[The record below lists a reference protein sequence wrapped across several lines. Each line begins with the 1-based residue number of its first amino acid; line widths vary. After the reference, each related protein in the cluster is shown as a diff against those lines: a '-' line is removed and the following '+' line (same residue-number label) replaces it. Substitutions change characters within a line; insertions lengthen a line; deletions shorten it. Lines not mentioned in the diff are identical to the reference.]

1 MAEKDL
7 EHEAMVVP
15 RGARIIAG
23 EGGQIELDVQG
34 DLILQE
40 SQRGLTGLSSHHGSI
55 LIDDDV
61 TVRSRSVKA
70 CHLVRVRGR
79 LETSDIQAASVAVE
93 GGAMSCV
100 ELNTGRLESSG
111 GRLDVKGI
119 TAKEVRISGGQVE
132 IGAINAERLRLE
144 NRVRGTLLISS
155 AKDRH
160 IDETVQLKGGFETDV
175 ELLGY
180 LLKYRHQILSGR
192 VLQELE
198 SSDEG
203 RDFQRLLSGAETAAD
218 AAPADSGGK
227 PDAAVI
233 ERLQRYGEELKASL
247 PEAAEQSAIF
257 KLLVTSLE
265 QGDLP
270 TLMSLFTRWSDSLR
284 KEREQLPDETSLLLD
299 EIGRFVKVPDGG

>member
-192 VLQELE
+192 VLQEL
-198 SSDEG
+198 
-203 RDFQRLLSGAETAAD
+203 
-218 AAPADSGGK
+218 
-227 PDAAVI
+227 
-233 ERLQRYGEELKASL
+233 SL